1 MSDPFPA
8 GHPHANCSRQVGVH
22 AHAGPRRVASRFWPI
37 TGGEGEGPSGGSWRL
52 RVDRSEAGSG
62 TEVITLRAQ
71 VLTGSAPGVSVSL
84 DWHFPDWSPEVY
96 VLLPGAVYAG
106 NRFPVL
112 DTLYPPLPPARRP
125 EDPDQRPRIT
135 RVPRLSA
142 EPGWSRLAVPSAD
155 PAVPAIGLWFPSEG
169 IGRWLLTPAVNARGV
184 LGYTLEENADRT
196 AATLRIGSPCV
207 REFAYEMCQDRGPS
221 PDRAADLGAGDEI
234 VLEVREHVFPCT
246 SVQALF
252 DALVPLRRAAVPAPR
267 VRADIPLSAVWAIQ
281 EDKFN
286 RENWVEPAGYY
297 AVGVEPL
304 RSRSIHQDWQA
315 GWVGGML
322 HTHALYLRGHETSRE
337 RVRRNFDFLVRE
349 GQAPAGFYYGV
360 VHQGRPHGDR
370 FDDFDAPW
378 HLLRKSADV
387 LFYGLATLRVMEARG
402 ETPRAAWAASL
413 RRCADAFVR
422 LWDRHGQFGQF
433 ADHHTGELL
442 VSGSVAAG
450 IAPAGLWL
458 AADRWPAAAEYRRV
472 ALAAAAHY
480 DEHYLQHGLTNGGP
494 GEIAQGAD
502 SESAAG
508 LLESLVT
515 LAEATRAPRW
525 IEAAR
530 RCAVQLSTWV
540 FSYDFPFPPDTEFGR
555 LGMLS
560 AGTVIANVQNKHSA
574 PGLCSHSGL
583 SLLRLH
589 RLTGEPFFLEL
600 ARDIARALPQYMS
613 RVDRPITFNVHSV
626 EAESP
631 EIRHLKPGWM
641 CERVNV
647 TCWGP
652 GEPVGEVFY
661 YSCWSEVAL
670 ALTGAELPSVY
681 AQPDTGR
688 IAGIDGI
695 EATWADAARRG
706 LCLRNPTAFPAEV
719 RLLVETAATAARVNL
734 GPDYAATLP
743 RVALA
748 AGEELTWRWE

>member
-1 MSDPFPA
+1 MSSSPV
-8 GHPHANCSRQVGVH
+8 ANLAVQLSASVH
-22 AHAGPRRVASRFWPI
+22 AHDGPRLLASTALPWP
-37 TGGEGEGPSGGSWRL
+37 GGEAAGPSGSRWQL
-52 RVDRSEAGSG
+52 TATEAAAARGG
-62 TEVITLRAQ
+62 RGLTLRAR
-71 VLTGSAPGVSVSL
+71 VEAGEARGASVSL
-84 DWHFPDWSPEVY
+84 DWFFPRWSPEVY

-106 NRFPVL
+106 NRFPAL
-112 DTLYPPLPPARRP
+112 DALYPPMPPARSAG
-125 EDPDQRPRIT
+125 DPDQRPRIT

-142 EPGWSRLAVPSAD
+142 EPGLSRLAVPSAD
-155 PAVPAIGLWFPSEG
+155 PAVPAIGLWFPAEG
-169 IGRWLLTPAVNARGV
+169 QGLWLLTPPVNARSV
-184 LGYTLEENADRT
+184 LGYTLEENEDRT

-221 PDRAADLGAGDEI
+221 PDRGADLVAGEEI
-234 VLEVREHVFPCT
+234 VVEVQEHVFPCA
-246 SVQALF
+246 SVQDLF
-252 DALVPLRRAAVPAPR
+252 DALVPLRRVAVPTPPAR
-267 VRADIPLSAVWAIQ
+267 CDIPLSAVWAMQ

-286 RENWVEPAGYY
+286 RENWVEPGGYY

-322 HTHALYLRGHETSRE
+322 HTHALYLRGQADSRE
-337 RVRRNFDFLVRE
+337 RVRRNFDFLVGE

-370 FDDFDAPW
+370 FDDYDAPW

-387 LFYGLATLRVMEARG
+387 LYYGLATLRVMEARG
-402 ETPRAAWAASL
+402 ETPRVAWTKSL

-433 ADHHTGELL
+433 ADHNTGELL

-458 AADRWPAAAEYRRV
+458 AAERWPEGTTYRRV
-472 ALAAAAHY
+472 ALAAAALY
-480 DEHYLQHGLTNGGP
+480 DEQYLQRGLTNGGP

-515 LAEATRAPRW
+515 LAEATRDPRW

-530 RCAVQLSTWV
+530 RCGVQLSTWV
-540 FSYDFPFPPDTEFGR
+540 FSYDFPFPPETEFGR
-555 LGMLS
+555 LAMRS
-560 AGTVIANVQNKHSA
+560 TGTVIANVQNKHSA

-613 RVDRPITFNVHSV
+613 REDRPIAFHVHSV
-626 EAESP
+626 EPESP
-631 EIRHLKPGWM
+631 EIRHLKPAWM

-647 TCWGP
+647 TCWGS

-670 ALTGAELPSVY
+670 ALTGAELPGVY

-688 IAGIDGI
+688 IACFDGV
-695 EATWADAARRG
+695 EATWADVGRTT
-706 LCLRNPTAFPAEV
+706 LRLHNPTKFSAEV
-719 RLLVETAATAARVNL
+719 RVLVETGAAATRGNL
-734 GPDYAATLP
+734 APDYAANLP
-743 RVALA
+743 RVVLA
-748 AGEELTWRWE
+748 PGADLTWRWA